1 MSVTNVNVFKEGAW
15 CTKEAMDSSSVASA
29 MKPSTPELSSIL
41 TQVQTLQS
49 EREKLTQELAEAKM
63 NLSQLQEGKRLAM
76 RGVLDTVINKW
87 INESVESEDAK
98 KQFQEGMERLVTD
111 TRETSGLWQVA
122 CAASAT
128 HAKQT
133 SELEKLRSECNELRS
148 LQGGNFAS
156 ETSRKRKPDEKD
168 PSGFDVW
175 SEFKYTPQ

>member
-1 MSVTNVNVFKEGAW
+1 MSVTNVNVFKEGVW
-15 CTKEAMDSSSVASA
+15 CTQEAMDTSSVTSAS
-29 MKPSTPELSSIL
+29 KPSTPELSSIL
-41 TQVQTLQS
+41 TQVQTLQT
-49 EREKLTQELAEAKM
+49 EREKLTQELAEAKL
-63 NLSQLQEGKRLAM
+63 NLSQLQEGKRAAM

-87 INESVESEDAK
+87 INDSVESEEAK
-98 KQFQEGMERLVTD
+98 KQFQQGMERLVTD

-128 HAKQT
+128 HAKQI

-156 ETSRKRKPDEKD
+156 ETSRKRKPEEKD

-175 SEFKYTPQ
+175 SEFKYSPV